1 MNQTTDRWVGLF
13 FVFGLRALRTPLFW
27 WFNQQ
32 WQPSRNARIGVRY
45 GRGGAQWIRTFCVA
59 G

>member
-1 MNQTTDRWVGLF
+1 MNQTAELLVGLF

-27 WFNQQ
+27 WFNRR
-32 WQPSRNARIGVRY
+32 WQPSGNARIAVRY